1 VPLAGTAFKPCQFAL
16 PENSRRGSSIRANEF
31 VKPAHF
37 SGRRFVLIKKRK
49 FALLELAK
57 ESVSIH
63 GVGARGTGLEIE
75 SHFGFF
81 DACRH
86 CSAFFRHFR
95 MASSSVVG
103 LFARQISSGRDSNLE

>member
-1 VPLAGTAFKPCQFAL
+1 MPLAGTAFKPCQL
-16 PENSRRGSSIRANEF
+16 PAGELAPRIVNPANEF

-37 SGRRFVLIKKRK
+37 SGRRFVLIKKRQ
-49 FALLELAK
+49 FALLKLAK

-63 GVGARGTGLEIE
+63 GVEARGTGLEIE

-81 DACRH
+81 DACRR
-86 CSAFFRHFR
+86 CSALFRDFR

-103 LFARQISSGRDSNLE
+103 LFARQISSGPDSNSQ